1 MLHLRELVINRFTR
15 RKTPK
20 VQGVTYTGN
29 QQLDLRLSFA
39 RGRAQI
45 DGRIRFVTAQEISLR
60 KPHNRFFFAM
70 GPDNWAYV
78 NDGKWERNSYKGES

>member
-1 MLHLRELVINRFTR
+1 M
-15 RKTPK
+15 
-20 VQGVTYTGN
+20 TYTGN
-29 QQLDLRLSFA
+29 TQLDLRLSFA